1 MDFVHKSVMER
12 EVIDC
17 LDVHGGATTY
27 VDGTLGGGGHAQ
39 AILEASSPDGR
50 LIGIDRDTDALA
62 AAGERLKPW
71 GARVTLVHGNYR
83 DLGAALGAIGI
94 EKVDGIVLDLGVSSF
109 QLETGERGFSFMR
122 DGPLD
127 MRMDRSRGDT
137 ARDLVNGLAFEEMV
151 RLFREYGEEREA
163 KRIARAIERERAA
176 RPIETTGQL
185 AGIIAGAVPA
195 RFQPRSIHPATRV
208 FQALRIAVNDE
219 LEGLKDALASGMEAL
234 EGGGRMVVISFH
246 SLEDRIVKKAF
257 RDFAT
262 DCICPPRAPMCACG
276 HRAVAKAV
284 TRGALTPSEEEL
296 ASNPRSR
303 SAKLRAAMKL

>member
-1 MDFVHKSVMER
+1 MGFVHKSVMER

-17 LDVHGGATTY
+17 LAVHGGATY
-27 VDGTLGGGGHAQ
+27 VDGTLGGGGHAR
-39 AILEASSPDGR
+39 AILEASGPDGR

-83 DLGAALGAIGI
+83 DLASVLDTLGM

-109 QLETGERGFSFMR
+109 QLETGERGFSFSR
-122 DGPLD
+122 DAPLD

-137 ARDLVNGLAFEEMV
+137 ARDLVNGLSFEEMV

-163 KRIARAIERERAA
+163 KRIARAIERERAL
-176 RPIETTGQL
+176 RPIETTGRL

-219 LEGLKDALASGMEAL
+219 LEGLKEGLAAGMAALVS
-234 EGGGRMVVISFH
+234 GGRMVVISFH

-257 RDFAT
+257 REFAT
-262 DCICPPRAPMCACG
+262 DCVCPPRAPMCACS
-276 HRAVAKAV
+276 HRAVARVV

-303 SAKLRAAMKL
+303 SARLRAAMKL

>member
-1 MDFVHKSVMER
+1 MGFVHKSVMER

-17 LDVHGGATTY
+17 LAVHDGATY

-39 AILEASSPDGR
+39 AILEASGPDGR

-83 DLGAALGAIGI
+83 DLASVLDTLGMDR
-94 EKVDGIVLDLGVSSF
+94 VDGIVLDLGVSSF
-109 QLETGERGFSFMR
+109 QLETGERGFSFSR
-122 DGPLD
+122 DAPLD

-137 ARDLVNGLAFEEMV
+137 ARDLVNGLSFEEMV

-163 KRIARAIERERAA
+163 KRIARAIERERAKG
-176 RPIETTGQL
+176 PIETTGHL
-185 AGIIAGAVPA
+185 AGIIAGAVPP

-219 LEGLKDALASGMEAL
+219 LEGLKEGLAAGMEAL
-234 EGGGRMVVISFH
+234 AGGGRMVVISFH

-257 RDFAT
+257 REFAT
-262 DCICPPRAPMCACG
+262 DCVCPPRAPMCACG
-276 HRAVAKAV
+276 HRAVARAV
-284 TRGALTPSEEEL
+284 TRGALTPSDEEL

-303 SAKLRAAMKL
+303 SARLRAAMKL

>member
-1 MDFVHKSVMER
+1 MGFVHKSVMER

-17 LDVHGGATTY
+17 LAVHGGATY
-27 VDGTLGGGGHAQ
+27 VDGTLGGGGHAR
-39 AILEASSPDGR
+39 AILEASGPDGR

-83 DLGAALGAIGI
+83 DLASVLDTLGM

-109 QLETGERGFSFMR
+109 QLETGERGFSFSR
-122 DGPLD
+122 DAPLD

-137 ARDLVNGLAFEEMV
+137 ARDLVNGLSFEEMV

-163 KRIARAIERERAA
+163 KRIARAIERERAL
-176 RPIETTGQL
+176 RPIETTGRL

-219 LEGLKDALASGMEAL
+219 LGSLKDGLSGSFDVL
-234 EGGGRMVVISFH
+234 KGGGRLAVISFH
-246 SLEDRIVKKAF
+246 SLEDRIVKVFF
-257 RDFAT
+257 RGLAT
-262 DCICPPRAPMCACG
+262 GCVCPPRFPQCVCG
-276 HRAVAKAV
+276 QRPRATLV
-284 TRGALTPSEEEL
+284 TRKSITPSEEETGL
-296 ASNPRSR
+296 NPRAR
-303 SAKLRAAMKL
+303 SARLRVVEKI